1 LLPGFFATN
10 LPQLGCSMGN
20 EGITKSVSRWN
31 VANRQG
37 LKMITK
43 VRKQLM
49 AGAAAVAM
57 MLAAH
62 PHAAAQTATTEQEQP
77 AAPAAAEQQ
86 AEPAQQNSG
95 S

>member
-1 LLPGFFATN
+1 
-10 LPQLGCSMGN
+10 M
-20 EGITKSVSRWN
+20 ERH
-31 VANRQG
+31 ANRQG

-77 AAPAAAEQQ
+77 TGP
-86 AEPAQQNSG
+86 G
-95 S
+95 SS